1 MGQCASTAGSLSGGG
16 MYIQLQ
22 PCLSTFNFI
31 GKQRKKASAYACCF
45 ELWLKLEYLLC
56 HKYTLHNEFYFIFFR
71 PLKGITATHIY
82 SLVILFFPDDYFYFT
97 AICLKESGMT

>member
-31 GKQRKKASAYACCF
+31 GKQRKKASAYVCCF
-45 ELWLKLEYLLC
+45 ELW
-56 HKYTLHNEFYFIFFR
+56 
-71 PLKGITATHIY
+71 
-82 SLVILFFPDDYFYFT
+82 
-97 AICLKESGMT
+97 

>member
-31 GKQRKKASAYACCF
+31 GKQRKKASCLC
-45 ELWLKLEYLLC
+45 LLFW
-56 HKYTLHNEFYFIFFR
+56 TLV
-71 PLKGITATHIY
+71 KTG
-82 SLVILFFPDDYFYFT
+82 VFT
-97 AICLKESGMT
+97 VP